1 MNPVLVFDIETVPD
15 ISGLR
20 RLHNIDAGVNDEQVA
35 AMAFQRRRQ
44 QTNGSDFLQ
53 LHLHRVVAI
62 SCALRDRD
70 SFRVWSLGE
79 PKDNEGELIQRFFD
93 GIEKYTPQIVSWNG
107 GGFDLPVLHYRGM
120 LHGVR
125 AARYW
130 DQGEDDRDFKWNN
143 YISRYHAR
151 HLDLM
156 DLLAMYQPRGAAPL
170 DEISQL
176 LGFPGKIG
184 IGGAQVWQAWQDGKI
199 AEIRSYC
206 EADVANTYL
215 VYLRFQLMRG
225 VLLQDKYQQEVALVR
240 ATLEKSPEP
249 HWREFLQLWPV

>member
-1 MNPVLVFDIETVPD
+1 MGPVLVFDIETVPD
-15 ISGLR
+15 VPGLR
-20 RLHNIDAGVNDEQVA
+20 KLHGIAADVSDEQVA

-44 QTNGSDFLQ
+44 VTGNEFLQ
-53 LHLHRVVAI
+53 LHLQRVVAI
-62 SCALRDRD
+62 SCALRERE

-79 PKDNEGELIQRFFD
+79 PGEPEGQLIQRFFD
-93 GIEKYTPQIVSWNG
+93 GIDKYTPQIVSWNG

-120 LHGVR
+120 MHGVQ

-130 DQGEDDRDFKWNN
+130 DQGDDDREFKWNS

-156 DLLAMYQPRGAAPL
+156 DLLALYQPRGAAPL
-170 DEISQL
+170 DQFAQL

-184 IGGAQVWQAWQDGKI
+184 LEGSQVWPAWQAGSI
-199 AEIRSYC
+199 AQIRGYC

-225 VLLQDKYQQEVALVR
+225 VLTPDKYQQEIALVR
-240 ATLEKSPEP
+240 STLDNSAEP
-249 HWREFLQLWPV
+249 HWREFMQLWPV